1 MKFLN
6 ILMIVLLASLPVHAQ
21 LPVLSGLTYT
31 DRAPENLLAVRSVV
45 IHASGF
51 SDAELMEIQKW
62 FQQTGIDA
70 VAYFNYEYVFA
81 GPDFVKSFSDFC
93 TARTIPFL
101 IFLQKADGKYEF
113 VFAKS
118 SGKKDLIDYQ
128 EIAWR
133 ITGSELMP
141 ALRDIYQL
149 ALGSQKKQ
157 NFLINDVP
165 ERDVVIR
172 NFAGRRGESFGTEI
186 RSAKIAIPKWGN
198 TADDELLESY
208 LKAALP
214 FKLEFVDPAIEE
226 KELKQKGFT
235 MMLRYVKTRGGFAK
249 ELLNYD
255 LSQVSNAINSVAYV
269 QGQEQIKT
277 LPADQVIYKFYFKN
291 LDTNFAYL
299 GKLWDADISWQDAL
313 RNHIE
318 AMRVALR
325 IY

>member
-1 MKFLN
+1 MKLLTIFVLVSLAALNIRAQMPALSGMKF
-6 ILMIVLLASLPVHAQ
+6 S
-21 LPVLSGLTYT
+21 

-45 IHASGF
+45 IHTAEF
-51 SDAELMEIQKW
+51 SDVELMEIQKW

-70 VAYFNYEYVFA
+70 VAYFNEGYIFA
-81 GPDFVKSFSDFC
+81 GPDFIKSFSDFC
-93 TARTIPFL
+93 TTRTIPFI
-101 IFLQKADGKYEF
+101 IFLQKIDGKYEF

-128 EIAWR
+128 EPAWR
-133 ITGSELMP
+133 MTGSELMP
-141 ALRDIYQL
+141 TLRDIYQL

-157 NFLINDVP
+157 NFLINDIP
-165 ERDVVIR
+165 EKDVTIR
-172 NFAGRRGESFGTEI
+172 NFAGRRAESFGTEI
-186 RSAKIAIPKWGN
+186 RSAKIAIPKWGPP
-198 TADDELLESY
+198 ADDEALESY
-208 LKAALP
+208 LKSALP
-214 FKLEFVDPAIEE
+214 FKLEFVDPAVEE

-235 MMLRYVKTRGGFAK
+235 MILRYVKTRGGFAK

-269 QGQEQIKT
+269 EGQEQIKT
-277 LPADQVIYKFYFKN
+277 LPSDQVIYKFYFKN

-299 GKLWDADISWQDAL
+299 GKLWDADLTWQGAL